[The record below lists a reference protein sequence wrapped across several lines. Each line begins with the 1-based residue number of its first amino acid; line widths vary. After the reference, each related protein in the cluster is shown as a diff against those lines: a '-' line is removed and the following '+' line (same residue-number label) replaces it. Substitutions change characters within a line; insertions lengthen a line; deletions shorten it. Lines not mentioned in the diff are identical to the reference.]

1 MNCVMS
7 TSYST
12 AEIIKLIGAVWI
24 SADRTWKHNVDG
36 KDGKV
41 CAPDYLQC
49 DTIYVDFEAHK
60 ARFYIIYE
68 YMSFKGVEMS
78 ARRI

>member
-1 MNCVMS
+1 MF
-7 TSYST
+7 TSYSI
-12 AEIIKLIGAVWI
+12 AEISNLIGAVWI
-24 SADRTWKHNVDG
+24 STDRTWKHNVDG
-36 KDGKV
+36 KDGKIY
-41 CAPDYLQC
+41 APDDLQR

-60 ARFYIIYE
+60 ARFCII

>member
-1 MNCVMS
+1 MNCVWS

-12 AEIIKLIGAVWI
+12 AEISELVGAVWI
-24 SADRTWKHNVDG
+24 STDRTWKHNVDG
-36 KDGKV
+36 RDGKV
-41 CAPDYLQC
+41 YVPDYLQC

>member
-1 MNCVMS
+1 MF

-12 AEIIKLIGAVWI
+12 AEISNLIGAVWI
-24 SADRTWKHNVDG
+24 STDRTWKHNVDG
-36 KDGKV
+36 KDGKEY
-41 CAPDYLQC
+41 APDDLQP

-60 ARFYIIYE
+60 TRFCIIYE